1 MAKPAKKDAPP
12 KTGAE
17 AKPAAPAGGSHDPHH
32 DVHAKSAP
40 PTTASGILLYRF
52 KSIDVS
58 ALKPADCR
66 ALIDE
71 IRSVLAKGK
80 EGMPVD
86 LGDRVKLIRI
96 WNALA
101 WYVEEPDPV
110 LVSEGS
116 EVPEVSHE
124 PSFEGHV
131 KAAQGD
137 VPHEPV
143 EAPRAEMTADITHE
157 PEASGG
163 EAALSAELVVEHEP
177 PVLVEEDLA
186 SPSPGARETDI
197 VIDEPLVP
205 QKTEAASEPS
215 IIRKR
220 LRMVQDGVL
229 MGRVLEAGTVVL
241 VYPLDAQHLIDEG
254 IAEMI
259 DDATSSEEN
268 ESTY

>member
-12 KTGAE
+12 KAGAE

-32 DVHAKSAP
+32 GAREKIAP
-40 PTTASGILLYRF
+40 PTTASGILLHRF
-52 KSIDVS
+52 KSIDVG

-110 LVSEGS
+110 PVSEAS
-116 EVPEVSHE
+116 EAPEVPQE
-124 PSFEGHV
+124 PSLEEHV
-131 KAAQGD
+131 EAAQSD
-137 VPHEPV
+137 VPDEPV
-143 EAPRAEMTADITHE
+143 EEPHAEMTAEIFHE
-157 PEASGG
+157 PETSG
-163 EAALSAELVVEHEP
+163 EVDVSSSELVAEHAP
-177 PVLVEEDLA
+177 IVLLEEELA
-186 SPSPGARETDI
+186 SVSPEAREIDI
-197 VIDEPLVP
+197 VIEDPHIPQRTEIDLEPEIV
-205 QKTEAASEPS
+205 
-215 IIRKR
+215 RKR

-229 MGRVLEAGTVVL
+229 MGRVLEAGTIVL

-259 DDATSSEEN
+259 EDAASYDESE
-268 ESTY
+268 SKP